1 MPGPKSNP
9 LQLYMDVMN
18 RFKGFDLTDRVPE
31 VLWKMVQNIVQD
43 AVIKTIPKKNKWK
56 KAKWF
61 SEEVL
66 QIVEKRRGV
75 KCMLL
80 LLLLSRFSRV

>member
-18 RFKGFDLTDRVPE
+18 RFKGFDLPE

-66 QIVEKRRGV
+66 QIAEKKRGV

-80 LLLLSRFSRV
+80 LLLLLSRFSRV

>member
-18 RFKGFDLTDRVPE
+18 RFKGFDLADRVPE

-56 KAKWF
+56 KANWF

>member
-18 RFKGFDLTDRVPE
+18 RFKGFDLPE

-66 QIVEKRRGV
+66 QIAEKKRGV

>member
-1 MPGPKSNP
+1 
-9 LQLYMDVMN
+9 MDVMN
-18 RFKGFDLTDRVPE
+18 RFKGFDLADRVPE

>member
-18 RFKGFDLTDRVPE
+18 RFKGFDLADRVPE